1 MDKYEK
7 ISLLLAIFEKLWLSK
22 SELIENQK
30 ILNDK
35 DDLELEELLKNLW
48 LLVSKQK
55 EFDNNLLINIKKI
68 NINLEENIDK
78 QKDRMEIENN
88 INF

>member
-1 MDKYEK
+1 
-7 ISLLLAIFEKLWLSK
+7 
-22 SELIENQK
+22 
-30 ILNDK
+30 
-35 DDLELEELLKNLW
+35 

-55 EFDNNLLINIKKI
+55 ENDNNLLKNIKKI

-78 QKDRMEIENN
+78 QKEKSEIENN

>member
-7 ISLLLAIFEKLWLSK
+7 ISLLLSIFEKLWLNN

-30 ILNDK
+30 ILNNK
-35 DDLELEELLKNLW
+35 NNLELEKLLQDLW

-55 EFDNNLLINIKKI
+55 ENDNNLLKNIKKI

-78 QKDRMEIENN
+78 QKDKLEIEND

>member
-1 MDKYEK
+1 
-7 ISLLLAIFEKLWLSK
+7 
-22 SELIENQK
+22 
-30 ILNDK
+30 
-35 DDLELEELLKNLW
+35 

-55 EFDNNLLINIKKI
+55 ENDNNLLKNIKKI

-78 QKDRMEIENN
+78 QKEKNEIENN